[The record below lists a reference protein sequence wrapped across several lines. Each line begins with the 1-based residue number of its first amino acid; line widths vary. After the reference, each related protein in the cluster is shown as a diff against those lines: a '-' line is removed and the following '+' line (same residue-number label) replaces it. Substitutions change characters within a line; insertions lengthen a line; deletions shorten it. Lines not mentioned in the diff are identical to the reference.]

1 MHLACVDFEGDE
13 CGWQVYIYISISF
26 SDTIYVKSFK
36 YLLIELGVL
45 NCLFQP
51 LKRKSAA
58 ANYGQG
64 IGDQDPVSGCANVNS
79 PVQTPISGKDAQ
91 KVPRTSKARSA
102 SQAVTS
108 NVGEDFR

>member
-1 MHLACVDFEGDE
+1 MNAVDMFTFI
-13 CGWQVYIYISISF
+13 CQF
-26 SDTIYVKSFK
+26 HFQTQFMLNLLNK
-36 YLLIELGVL
+36 LLIERGVH

-64 IGDQDPVSGCANVNS
+64 IADRNPVSGYANVNS
-79 PVQTPISGKDAQ
+79 PMQTAISGKDAQ
-91 KVPRTSKARSA
+91 KVPRTLKARSA

-108 NVGEDFR
+108 NVGEDFQLKMFHTKR